1 MPKFAYVAVGPD
13 GATVKGLQEADTL
26 TSARVALLGRD
37 FSVKKLEE
45 KHSLLQ
51 LELTKTRIKR
61 SELMHLS
68 RQLAAFIRAGVP
80 ILDAIRVLGEESD
93 SRGVQRV
100 MAEIGEDLRAGSTL
114 SDAAAR
120 HPNDFPAFYLGI
132 MRSAELTGRLDV
144 VLDQLSTY
152 IERDLEARRKIKS
165 ALAYP
170 AIVMGMAIVT
180 VIVLASFVLPK
191 FKDFFASLDAKLPAP
206 TRALMAFTNFITSTW
221 LLIVAVLGFVVVI
234 VVVGLRTTRGR
245 YLWHR
250 VLLRLPVLG
259 DTVQYMLVE
268 RYCRI
273 LASML
278 TAGVVLTEA
287 MTVARESLRNLVYDR
302 KLRLAYEEMLQGG
315 GLALPLQQTG
325 LFPRTATQMLRV
337 GEETGTL
344 DTQVTVAAEYFE
356 RELDYKVKKVTTL
369 IEPIVIVVSGAI
381 VGFVAIAL
389 VSAMYGIFR
398 EVHVS

>member
-1 MPKFAYVAVGPD
+1 MPKFSYVAEAPD
-13 GATVKGLQEADTL
+13 GARVKGLQEADTM
-26 TSARVALLGRD
+26 TSARVALLSRD
-37 FSVKKLEE
+37 LSVKKLEE
-45 KHSLLQ
+45 KHSVLQ
-51 LELTKTRIKR
+51 LELTKTRIKKT
-61 SELMHLS
+61 ELMHLS

-114 SDAAAR
+114 SDAAER
-120 HPNDFPAFYLGI
+120 HPDDFPAFYRGI

-165 ALAYP
+165 ALTYP
-170 AIVMGMAIVT
+170 AIVMMMAILT
-180 VIVLASFVLPK
+180 VVVLASFVLPK
-191 FKDFFASLDAKLPAP
+191 FKDFFNSLDAKLPAP
-206 TRALMAFTNFITSTW
+206 TRALMAFTNFITSAW
-221 LLIVAVLGFVVVI
+221 PYIVAGLVFLALLTAI
-234 VVVGLRTTRGR
+234 GLRTTRGR

-250 VLLRLPVLG
+250 LLLRIPVLG
-259 DTVQYMLVE
+259 DTVRYMLVE

-302 KLRLAYEEMLQGG
+302 GLRVAYDEMLQGG
-315 GLALPLQQTG
+315 GLAGPLQRTG

-337 GEETGTL
+337 GEETGT
-344 DTQVTVAAEYFE
+344 
-356 RELDYKVKKVTTL
+356 
-369 IEPIVIVVSGAI
+369 
-381 VGFVAIAL
+381 
-389 VSAMYGIFR
+389 
-398 EVHVS
+398 

>member
-1 MPKFAYVAVGPD
+1 
-13 GATVKGLQEADTL
+13 
-26 TSARVALLGRD
+26 
-37 FSVKKLEE
+37 
-45 KHSLLQ
+45 
-51 LELTKTRIKR
+51 
-61 SELMHLS
+61 
-68 RQLAAFIRAGVP
+68 
-80 ILDAIRVLGEESD
+80 
-93 SRGVQRV
+93 
-100 MAEIGEDLRAGSTL
+100 
-114 SDAAAR
+114 
-120 HPNDFPAFYLGI
+120 
-132 MRSAELTGRLDV
+132 
-144 VLDQLSTY
+144 
-152 IERDLEARRKIKS
+152 
-165 ALAYP
+165 
-170 AIVMGMAIVT
+170 
-180 VIVLASFVLPK
+180 
-191 FKDFFASLDAKLPAP
+191 
-206 TRALMAFTNFITSTW
+206 LMAFTNFITSAW
-221 LLIVAVLGFVVVI
+221 LLMVAGLGIAVVI
-234 VVVGLRTTRGR
+234 AIIGLRTTRGR

-250 VLLRLPVLG
+250 LLLRLPVLG

-302 KLRLAYEEMLQGG
+302 KLRVAYEQMLQGG
-315 GLALPLQQTG
+315 GLAAPLQQTG

-369 IEPIVIVVSGAI
+369 IEPLVIIVAGGI